1 MINGIVQRKESV
13 NMSGS
18 YGGKEKVL
26 TMGGSYRGKERVRN
40 IGESYRE
47 RRGCVTWQK
56 L

>member
-1 MINGIVQRKESV
+1 
-13 NMSGS
+13 MSGS
-18 YGGKEKVL
+18 YGGKEKVR